1 MNQGAAFERNH
12 GSLALLNSLAAG
24 RHLAL
29 RVVIA
34 QFVVAVVAG
43 LAFLLQGR
51 AAGMAAF
58 AGALIV
64 AIATALLAARAFSAL
79 GGGGAMYA
87 RLLAGTILR
96 WIVLI
101 GGMAFILVQWKL
113 PFLPALVGLVAG
125 FTVNVFAFR
134 FKG

>member
-1 MNQGAAFERNH
+1 M
-12 GSLALLNSLAAG
+12 LNSLAAG

-34 QFVVAVVAG
+34 QIVVAVVAG
-43 LAFLLQGR
+43 LAFSLQGR
-51 AAGMAAF
+51 AAGLAAF
-58 AGALIV
+58 AAALIV
-64 AIATALLAARAFSAL
+64 AIANALFAARAFSAL
-79 GGGGAMYA
+79 GGGGATFVRFLVGM
-87 RLLAGTILR
+87 ILR

-101 GGMAFILVQWKL
+101 GGLALILVQWKL

-125 FTVNVFAFR
+125 FAVNVFAFR

>member
-1 MNQGAAFERNH
+1 
-12 GSLALLNSLAAG
+12 LLNSLAAG
-24 RHLAL
+24 RHLAM

-34 QFVVAVVAG
+34 QLGVAVVAG
-43 LAFLLQGR
+43 LAFCLQGR

-64 AIATALLAARAFSAL
+64 AIATALLAARAFGAL
-79 GGGGAMYA
+79 GNGAA
-87 RLLAGTILR
+87 TFVRLLVGMLLR

-101 GGMAFILVQWKL
+101 GGLLLIIGQWKL
-113 PFLPALVGLVAG
+113 PPLPTLVGLAAG
-125 FTVNVFAFR
+125 YAVNVFAFR

>member
-1 MNQGAAFERNH
+1 MRI
-12 GSLALLNSLAAG
+12 
-24 RHLAL
+24 
-29 RVVIA
+29 VIA
-34 QFVVAVVAG
+34 QLVVAVVAG
-43 LAFLLQGR
+43 LAFSLQGR
-51 AAGMAAF
+51 AAGLAAF

-64 AIATALLAARAFSAL
+64 AVATALLAARAFSTL

-87 RLLAGTILR
+87 RLLVGTILR

-101 GGMAFILVQWKL
+101 GGMALILVQWKL

>member
-1 MNQGAAFERNH
+1 
-12 GSLALLNSLAAG
+12 LLNSLAAG
-24 RHLAL
+24 RHLAM
-29 RVVIA
+29 RVVFA
-34 QFVVAVVAG
+34 QLMVSVVAG

-51 AAGMAAF
+51 PAGLAAF

-79 GGGGAMYA
+79 GGAGATFVRFLVGM
-87 RLLAGTILR
+87 ILR

-101 GGMAFILVQWKL
+101 GGLALILVQWKL
-113 PFLPALVGLVAG
+113 PPLPALAGLVAA
-125 FTVNVFAFR
+125 FAVNVFAFR